1 MLGLRRRRFAV
12 ILVAQVITW
21 PWLGLPAMA
30 NANTLPPTVAA
41 VVDHERV
48 LLESAASKSIVA
60 QQEDRRKIYQEEIEQ
75 EQQRLLEAER
85 EFAKQRSVLSQ
96 DAANA
101 KQQEIEQEIQSL
113 RELTEKRLQQI
124 DQARIEALGEVERAL
139 FEVVGTIAE
148 ERGFNVVLPKSQLL
162 FFTRQ
167 IDVTE
172 EVIAQL
178 DAMLPEVTV
187 NYEAD

>member
-1 MLGLRRRRFAV
+1 MRRLRLAV

-21 PWLGLPAMA
+21 SWLGLLAMA

-48 LLESAASKSIVA
+48 LLESAASKSIAA
-60 QQEDRRKIYQEEIEQ
+60 QQEDRRKIYQKEIEQ

-101 KQQEIEQEIQSL
+101 KQQEIEQEIQRL
-113 RELTEKRLQQI
+113 RDLTEKRLQQI